1 MQSYLKSNEKL
12 DHYDELSKATFLS
25 YFISLYVATI
35 EDKNRHDSV
44 SVNEIYD
51 FIQDLQDELDFKV
64 PHVAKRDISLCF
76 YILDKLG
83 VCSCLK

>member
-25 YFISLYVATI
+25 YFISLYISTGNVRIGTI
-35 EDKNRHDSV
+35 VFQLVKFMILYK
-44 SVNEIYD
+44 IYKTNWS
-51 FIQDLQDELDFKV
+51 FKV
-64 PHVAKRDISLCF
+64 PHVDKRDISLCF

-83 VCSCLK
+83 LCSCLK

>member
-1 MQSYLKSNEKL
+1 MQSHLKSDEKL

-25 YFISLYVATI
+25 YFISLYISTI
-35 EDKNRHDSV
+35 EHKNRNDSI

-64 PHVAKRDISLCF
+64 PHVKKRDISLCF